1 MWLLFVFFKQKT
13 AYEMRIS
20 DWSSDV
26 CSSDLRVAIVNAEI
40 FPSTGFGADDCFMS
54 QHRSSLSVIA
64 MPSPASAAPGSPLNI
79 VDRQFAVM
87 SRSYCRPR
95 QSTDAPPAMKDTA
108 SDLGTYRSM
117 ASCASWR
124 LNAAIRHRLRAAA
137 PERKQIGNTAARERV
152 GQER

>member
-1 MWLLFVFFKQKT
+1 
-13 AYEMRIS
+13 MRIS

-26 CSSDLRVAIVNAEI
+26 CSSDLLQPALGIIVLLLALRQSHHRAQLGRDADPPASLRVAIVNAEI

-95 QSTDAPPAMKDTA
+95 QSTEI
-108 SDLGTYRSM
+108 G
-117 ASCASWR
+117 
-124 LNAAIRHRLRAAA
+124 RAH
-137 PERKQIGNTAARERV
+137 V
-152 GQER
+152 